1 MKAKYFTAESQSAAE
16 TLAAEYFSCG
26 EEELIFE
33 TVTGGGEES
42 TQLLA
47 IFGPTARTQNM
58 DGGSGLF
65 YEEDGVY
72 LELYEARGSGRP
84 LDRNALAQ
92 HISRKSVS
100 GLDESVLRALVLKG
114 KGRAKIASAQ
124 KEIIYGEELVI
135 EINRDDMEAH
145 AKLLA
150 PEEGG
155 DQITYEAAKEKAA
168 RAGVVHGLD
177 EQTLET
183 ALAEKFYGRE
193 YTIARATPQQDGRD
207 GRIVF
212 HFNTDAKTARPKLTE
227 EGKVDYKSLD
237 LFEPVTE
244 GQVLVTREPATEGTP
259 GMTVRGKE
267 IKQKPGKDV
276 TLPKVKNAVVN
287 DEKTEIQA
295 TLSGLVNFVNGTVT
309 VSSVYKVEGDCG
321 INVGNIEFDG
331 SVHITG
337 NVVRG
342 HTIKATGDVIIGG
355 VVEAST
361 IIAGGNVEVKR
372 GMQGMDRGRIEAE
385 GSITMLYIERGTAV
399 AGGNVVIDASIH
411 SIIEAGA
418 SIYAKG
424 KRGSIFG
431 GRAIAAGDI
440 VANSIGSISHVQT
453 EIEVGA
459 MPRRRARM
467 AFLEGET
474 ERLWGEIKK
483 LDALDVY
490 LEKNKEKLDAE
501 TWEKLY
507 RSGVEN
513 RIANQELLDGYAVE
527 MSVLKEE
534 LDNATE
540 GKVHVFDEVHPGT
553 RITIAQGAYKVNDE
567 ITYSTFKFKDGQVV
581 YVACEISK

>member
-1 MKAKYFTAESQSAAE
+1 MKAKYLTAESQSAAE

-26 EEELIFE
+26 EEGLTFE
-33 TVTGGGEES
+33 IITGGGEEP

-47 IFGPTARTQNM
+47 LLGPPAKTQNV
-58 DGGSGLF
+58 DGDAGLF

-72 LELYEARGSGRP
+72 LELYEARGSGQP

-92 HISRKSVS
+92 HISRKSIS
-100 GLDESVLRALVLKG
+100 GFDESAVRALVLKN
-114 KGRAKIASAQ
+114 KGRAKIAPAQ
-124 KEIIYGEELVI
+124 KEVVYGEELVI
-135 EINRDDMEAH
+135 VITRDEMEAN

-168 RAGVVHGLD
+168 KAGVVHGLD

-183 ALAEKFYGRE
+183 VLAEKFYGRE
-193 YTIARATPQQDGRD
+193 YVIAKATPQQDGRE

-212 HFNTDAKTARPKLTE
+212 HFNTDVKTARPKLTA
-227 EGKVDYKSLD
+227 EGKVDYKALD
-237 LFEPVTE
+237 LFEPVSE
-244 GQVLVTREPATEGTP
+244 GQLLVTREPATAGTP

-287 DEKTEIQA
+287 GEKTEIHA
-295 TLSGLVNFVNGTVT
+295 ELSGLVNFVNGTVT
-309 VSSVYKVEGDCG
+309 VSSVYNVEGDCG
-321 INVGNIEFDG
+321 ISVGNIDFDG

-342 HTIKATGDVIIGG
+342 HEIRATGDVIIGG
-355 VVEAST
+355 VVEASS

-440 VANSIGSISHVQT
+440 VANSIGSISHMQT
-453 EIEVGA
+453 EVEVGA

-467 AFLEGET
+467 TFLEGET
-474 ERLWGEIKK
+474 ERLWGEMKK

-490 LEKNKEKLDAE
+490 LEKNKGKLDAE
-501 TWEKLY
+501 TWDKLY

-513 RIANQELLDGYAVE
+513 RSTNRELLDGYAVE
-527 MSVLKEE
+527 MRGLKEE
-534 LDNATE
+534 LDNATD

-567 ITYSTFKFKDGQVV
+567 ITYSTFKFKDGQVI